1 MPGKPGKQK
10 NPESQW
16 IWIIIIIL
24 IILLFVPGII
34 IFEDSKE
41 EKV

>member
-1 MPGKPGKQK
+1 MPDKYKHHE
-10 NPESQW
+10 NQW

-34 IFEDSKE
+34 IWE
-41 EKV
+41 EPKNAV

>member
-1 MPGKPGKQK
+1 MPDKRKHDE
-10 NPESQW
+10 NQW

-34 IFEDSKE
+34 IWE
-41 EKV
+41 EPKSSV

>member
-10 NPESQW
+10 NYESQW

-34 IFEDSKE
+34 IFEDPKE